1 MKFIAIAASMCL
13 SITAGAQIHWAIKAG
28 AQISGAGYKRAGEK
42 ITTNTVTGFNAGI
55 LGKIYFDDK
64 VAFVTGFIYSSKGY
78 KVKTLPGD
86 TLKTYRLNYT
96 EIPVM
101 VQFDLSKTRGQGFY
115 CKAGPSVG
123 IGVSGKE
130 TYTGMSGMK
139 VKNKVVLSM
148 TGNHLGVFDASLNAA
163 LGYADS
169 KRFFAEMAYAYGI
182 GNINNNPDGPN
193 IKSRVLSLS
202 VGYFLR

>member
-1 MKFIAIAASMCL
+1 MKCIVVSAFLCMSLA
-13 SITAGAQIHWAIKAG
+13 AGAQIHWAIKAG
-28 AQISGAGYKRAGEK
+28 AQISSAGYKRAGEK
-42 ITTNTVTGFNAGI
+42 ISTNTIAGFNAGV

-64 VAFVTGFIYSSKGY
+64 VAFVSGFVYSGKGY

-86 TLKTYRLNYT
+86 TLKTYRLHYG

-101 VQFDLSKTRGQGFY
+101 VQFDLSKTRGKGFY

-123 IGVSGKE
+123 VGLSGKE
-130 TYTGMSGMK
+130 TYTGSTGMEIH
-139 VKNKVVLSM
+139 NKVVLSM

-163 LGYADS
+163 LGYVDS

-182 GNINNNPDGPN
+182 GNINNDPNGPN